1 MNVRQRRD
9 FAGTDR
15 PHGGLNQEKY
25 LKSCLGLGP
34 IFIESITSEVFKTTF
49 REIADFRPSET
60 LYQTHILGVS
70 LQKKVQFLKDKP
82 KFFIK

>member
-34 IFIESITSEVFKTTF
+34 IFIESITSEVFKT
-49 REIADFRPSET
+49 DFRPSET
-60 LYQTHILGVS
+60 LYQKHIGGLVY
-70 LQKKVQFLKDKP
+70 
-82 KFFIK
+82 